1 MRTKYLL
8 RVQGSLGPLV
18 AMLLLATCATNSG
31 PAPGDRF
38 SAEPIRPV
46 LYMPFDGDTRAFSV
60 RHLSVTRMWGRS
72 CRASFGPGILS
83 QAIRFDGSIAGV
95 DVNGVYALGIYD
107 ALTLEVWVNVD
118 DSNRNGQDSAHIETL
133 IALGLYG
140 GERDRT
146 IFKLAVDF
154 DSWLPI
160 GTVSTN
166 MAGVHLRGDKVAPG
180 SWHHVALGYAD
191 SEGKV
196 SLYVDGKLIAEQHLR
211 GVLWQ
216 GGMLYIGHGP
226 DRPYFGMMDELRIY
240 RVLLNAEQIRAHA
253 AAP

>member
-1 MRTKYLL
+1 VGKVLPCIL
-8 RVQGSLGPLV
+8 R
-18 AMLLLATCATNSG
+18 
-31 PAPGDRF
+31 
-38 SAEPIRPV
+38 
-46 LYMPFDGDTRAFSV
+46 
-60 RHLSVTRMWGRS
+60 
-72 CRASFGPGILS
+72 PGILS